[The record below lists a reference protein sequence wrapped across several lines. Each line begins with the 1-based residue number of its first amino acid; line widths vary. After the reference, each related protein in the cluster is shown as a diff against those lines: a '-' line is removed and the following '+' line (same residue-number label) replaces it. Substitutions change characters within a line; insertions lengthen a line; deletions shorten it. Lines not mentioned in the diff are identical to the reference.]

1 MSYNKVIENTLSQLS
16 TLYSKDGNHF
26 KAKAY
31 DRDKD
36 KIVLSKKPINSLN
49 DLKGLKIGKS
59 ATKRIVELIETGQVR
74 ELIEAKSNPKYIFA
88 DVYGIGPKKAKE
100 LADKDGVK
108 SIAEL
113 REKQKDLLNDVQ
125 IKGLKYYEDVLERIP
140 RKEIQLY
147 EKKMKKIFDELNT
160 DGKATMM
167 IVGSYRR
174 GATDSGDI
182 DVIIT
187 STKKKT
193 DIFDRFLDALD
204 EKKLLKDF
212 LSRGKKKSLTV
223 GKIRGKPN
231 RRLDFMY
238 TSMEEFPFAI
248 LYFTGSKMFNTLMRA
263 RANDMNLTMNEHGL
277 YTYVKRKK
285 GEKIAKKFKDEKDIF
300 KYLGIKYVEPIE
312 RNKFENYQLL

>member
-1 MSYNKVIENTLSQLS
+1 
-16 TLYSKDGNHF
+16 
-26 KAKAY
+26 
-31 DRDKD
+31 
-36 KIVLSKKPINSLN
+36 
-49 DLKGLKIGKS
+49 
-59 ATKRIVELIETGQVR
+59 
-74 ELIEAKSNPKYIFA
+74 
-88 DVYGIGPKKAKE
+88 
-100 LADKDGVK
+100 
-108 SIAEL
+108 
-113 REKQKDLLNDVQ
+113 
-125 IKGLKYYEDVLERIP
+125 
-140 RKEIQLY
+140 
-147 EKKMKKIFDELNT
+147 MKKIFDELNI

-263 RANDMNLTMNEHGL
+263 RANDMNLTMNEHGYIL
-277 YTYVKRKK
+277 MSNVRR
-285 GEKIAKKFKDEKDIF
+285 EKIKEI
-300 KYLGIKYVEPIE
+300 
-312 RNKFENYQLL
+312 

>member
-1 MSYNKVIENTLSQLS
+1 M
-16 TLYSKDGNHF
+16 
-26 KAKAY
+26 
-31 DRDKD
+31 
-36 KIVLSKKPINSLN
+36 
-49 DLKGLKIGKS
+49 
-59 ATKRIVELIETGQVR
+59 
-74 ELIEAKSNPKYIFA
+74 
-88 DVYGIGPKKAKE
+88 
-100 LADKDGVK
+100 
-108 SIAEL
+108 
-113 REKQKDLLNDVQ
+113 
-125 IKGLKYYEDVLERIP
+125 KYYEDVLELIP

-238 TSMEEFPFAI
+238 TSMEEFHSLFCI
-248 LYFTGSKMFNTLMRA
+248 LP
-263 RANDMNLTMNEHGL
+263 
-277 YTYVKRKK
+277 V
-285 GEKIAKKFKDEKDIF
+285 AKCSIH
-300 KYLGIKYVEPIE
+300 
-312 RNKFENYQLL
+312 